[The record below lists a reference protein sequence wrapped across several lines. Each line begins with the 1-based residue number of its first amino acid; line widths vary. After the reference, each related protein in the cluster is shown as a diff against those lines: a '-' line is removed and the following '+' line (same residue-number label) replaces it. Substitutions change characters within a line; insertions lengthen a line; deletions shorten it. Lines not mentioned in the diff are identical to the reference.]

1 MIVPLREAKGKAV
14 PGPHP
19 IPNSRLPRLRAFR
32 RVMKGTAL
40 FAIGIAAIAVL
51 LVATGSN
58 GPHIYTLVVTAL
70 VAGLV
75 VLVAGAFLSLLL
87 LRGHEVEATLFEE
100 EDNQ

>member
-1 MIVPLREAKGKAV
+1 
-14 PGPHP
+14 
-19 IPNSRLPRLRAFR
+19 
-32 RVMKGTAL
+32 MKGTAL

-75 VLVAGAFLSLLL
+75 VLVAGAFMSLLL
-87 LRGHEVEATLFEE
+87 LRGHDADATVFEE
-100 EDNQ
+100 ENNQ